1 MSVVVL
7 PLHSCFNVG
16 VVVVAFAWLLLLP
29 VLLAAASDPLPAT
42 STGSRTGKQAATE
55 DALEPE
61 LDSLRQLGSA
71 FAGANIEDVIQGL
84 LLLHRGGCSDQAG
97 EPSQLRWHGELE
109 SFKLHIGCTSS
120 QGPGNVVQR
129 ERPGLC
135 VDPLCQNALV
145 VVGVAVSLFTYCRRR
160 CAAAALLLV
169 DNGDTGNCEE
179 EGREEKQARDVGL
192 QYLAQDG
199 LWVATL
205 ASREEKA
212 QSLLLGQN
220 SERHS
225 SLSCCH
231 ALLVAALTGSSEC

>member
-84 LLLHRGGCSDQAG
+84 LLLHRGKGSCSDQAG
-97 EPSQLRWHGELE
+97 
-109 SFKLHIGCTSS
+109 
-120 QGPGNVVQR
+120 
-129 ERPGLC
+129 
-135 VDPLCQNALV
+135 
-145 VVGVAVSLFTYCRRR
+145 
-160 CAAAALLLV
+160 
-169 DNGDTGNCEE
+169 
-179 EGREEKQARDVGL
+179 
-192 QYLAQDG
+192 
-199 LWVATL
+199 
-205 ASREEKA
+205 
-212 QSLLLGQN
+212 
-220 SERHS
+220 
-225 SLSCCH
+225 
-231 ALLVAALTGSSEC
+231 

>member
-29 VLLAAASDPLPAT
+29 VLAAASDPLPAT

-109 SFKLHIGCTSS
+109 SFKLHIGCTSGE
-120 QGPGNVVQR
+120 GPGNV
-129 ERPGLC
+129 
-135 VDPLCQNALV
+135 
-145 VVGVAVSLFTYCRRR
+145 
-160 CAAAALLLV
+160 
-169 DNGDTGNCEE
+169 
-179 EGREEKQARDVGL
+179 
-192 QYLAQDG
+192 
-199 LWVATL
+199 
-205 ASREEKA
+205 
-212 QSLLLGQN
+212 
-220 SERHS
+220 
-225 SLSCCH
+225 
-231 ALLVAALTGSSEC
+231 